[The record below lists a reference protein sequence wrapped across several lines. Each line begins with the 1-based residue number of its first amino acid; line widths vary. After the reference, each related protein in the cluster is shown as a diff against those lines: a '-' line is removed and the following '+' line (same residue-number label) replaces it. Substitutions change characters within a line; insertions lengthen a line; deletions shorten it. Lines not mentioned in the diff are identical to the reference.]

1 MRRLPLLVLLAVA
14 LAFAGGCTKERKVD
28 VAASLNPAVM
38 PTMKTVNVSTLISDS
53 GIIQYKIVA
62 PVWYVYDLADTPY
75 WKFPQGLYLRKY
87 DRQFRVIASVAA
99 DSARYFKNQRIWRL
113 DGNVEMHKEPRDL
126 FLTEQL
132 FWNERERR
140 IYSDS
145 FIHIENA
152 THQIEGY
159 GFVSDD
165 RLTTYTIKRPTGIF
179 PVNREN
185 MRPGASGNDG
195 GQAVAS
201 MPDSA
206 AKPDRQA
213 VPVQH
218 ASKAMPA
225 APGGGA
231 HKKLLTPVK
240 RGSRKTP
247 IPK

>member
-14 LAFAGGCTKERKVD
+14 MAFAGGCTKDRKVD
-28 VAASLNPAVM
+28 VAASLNPDVM

-75 WKFPQGLYLRKY
+75 WKFPKGLYLRKY

-99 DSARYFKNQRIWRL
+99 DSARYFKNERLWRL

-132 FWNERERR
+132 FWNERQRR

-152 THQIEGY
+152 THQLEGY
-159 GFVSDD
+159 GFNSDD
-165 RLTTYTIKRPTGIF
+165 RLISYTIKHPTGIF
-179 PVNREN
+179 PVNRDN
-185 MRPGASGNDG
+185 MRPGNPGVSPDTPAPASDSLRTPDRNAIPV
-195 GQAVAS
+195 QKASKS
-201 MPDSA
+201 MPG
-206 AKPDRQA
+206 
-213 VPVQH
+213 
-218 ASKAMPA
+218 
-225 APGGGA
+225 APGGNKS
-231 HKKLLTPVK
+231 KKLPAPVK
-240 RGSRKTP
+240 RSGRKTP
-247 IPK
+247 ILK